1 MAKVATSNTIQLGNS
16 DITSVNTSGT
26 ITAGAVT
33 YPKTHG
39 TANQVLSTTG
49 SGTLTWTT
57 PSSGGVPYTG
67 ATQAVDL
74 GAYNLNVNGLSIGV
88 GKANSQTSNTAVGN
102 AALGNNIDGI
112 NNVAIGYEALSGE
125 LRGGNNVAMGW
136 GALKMNVWGGSN
148 IALGTGALGQN
159 TNGIG
164 NVAIGDAGTYTNGDY
179 NTFIGKGAGN
189 RSSLTTVAS
198 NGNVYIGKDVGA
210 NSEGSY
216 NIIIGA
222 VTTGGG
228 GAQNFH
234 GGNSINNQIILA
246 TGEYGQQRVKYDGT
260 NWLFKYDVLPDA
272 PVYQAPLPNLGSAT
286 VAWPRI
292 YGGTVYSNNNALS
305 SDLRLKSNI
314 SPLANSLATIL
325 QLNPVHYLKK
335 SNLKSTNFE
344 MEENG
349 FIAQE
354 IQKVLPF
361 IVKEGT
367 DKDKIL
373 SVDYNSI
380 IPLLT
385 KGIQEQQNTI
395 QEQQNQ
401 INDLNK
407 KMDQVLELLKTK
419 K

>member
-1 MAKVATSNTIQLGNS
+1 
-16 DITSVNTSGT
+16 
-26 ITAGAVT
+26 
-33 YPKTHG
+33 
-39 TANQVLSTTG
+39 
-49 SGTLTWTT
+49 
-57 PSSGGVPYTG
+57 
-67 ATQAVDL
+67 
-74 GAYNLNVNGLSIGV
+74 
-88 GKANSQTSNTAVGN
+88 
-102 AALGNNIDGI
+102 
-112 NNVAIGYEALSGE
+112 
-125 LRGGNNVAMGW
+125 MGW

-164 NVAIGDAGTYTNGDY
+164 NVAIGDAGAYTNGDY

-246 TGEYGQQRVKYDGT
+246 TGEYGQQRVVFDGT
-260 NWLFKYDVLPDA
+260 NWLFKYDVLPSP
-272 PVYQAPLPNLGSAT
+272 PVYQAQLPNLGSTT
-286 VAWPRI
+286 VAWPKI
-292 YGGTVYSNNNALS
+292 YGGTVYANNNVLS
-305 SDLRLKSNI
+305 SDVRLKSNI
-314 SPLANSLATIL
+314 SPLIGALSSLM
-325 QLNPVHYLKK
+325 QLNPVHYTKK
-335 SNLKSTNFE
+335 TSLSATDYTL
-344 MEENG
+344 EENG

-380 IPLLT
+380 IPVLT
-385 KGIQEQQNTI
+385 KGIQEQQAQI
-395 QEQQNQ
+395 EAQQKQ
-401 INDLNK
+401 INELKNIVEKLIK
-407 KMDQVLELLKTK
+407 KNN
-419 K
+419 

>member
-1 MAKVATSNTIQLGNS
+1 M
-16 DITSVNTSGT
+16 
-26 ITAGAVT
+26 
-33 YPKTHG
+33 
-39 TANQVLSTTG
+39 LSTTG
-49 SGTLTWTT
+49 SGTLAWTT
-57 PSSGGVPYTG
+57 PSAGGGSGVPYTG

-74 GAYNLNVNGLSIGV
+74 GAFNLKVNGLSIGV

-164 NVAIGDAGTYTNGDY
+164 NVAIGDAGAYTNGDY

-246 TGEYGQQRVKYDGT
+246 TGEYGQQRVVFDGT
-260 NWLFKYDVLPDA
+260 NWLFKYDVLPSP
-272 PVYQAPLPNLGSAT
+272 PVYQAQLPNLGSTT
-286 VAWPRI
+286 VAWPKI
-292 YGGTVYSNNNALS
+292 YGGTVYANNNVLS
-305 SDLRLKSNI
+305 SDVRLKSNI
-314 SPLANSLATIL
+314 SPLIGALSSLM
-325 QLNPVHYLKK
+325 QLNPVHYTKK
-335 SNLKSTNFE
+335 TSLSASAYTL
-344 MEENG
+344 EENG

-354 IQKVLPF
+354 IQKILPYL
-361 IVKEGT
+361 VQEGT
-367 DKDKIL
+367 DKDKLL
-373 SVDYNSI
+373 SLNYVSL

-385 KGIQEQQNTI
+385 KAIQEQQAQIEELQSYKTAISSLQKELEEIKKLLNG
-395 QEQQNQ
+395 QE
-401 INDLNK
+401 K
-407 KMDQVLELLKTK
+407 
-419 K
+419 

>member
-1 MAKVATSNTIQLGNS
+1 LIGSSTTTSARIMGALNLPNTTASSSTTTGALTVAGGVGIA
-16 DITSVNTSGT
+16 GT
-26 ITAGAVT
+26 LNAGGTLTAGTVT
-33 YPKTHG
+33 YPNTHG

-49 SGTLTWTT
+49 SGTLAWTT
-57 PSSGGVPYTG
+57 PSAGGGSGVPYTG

-74 GAYNLNVNGLSIGV
+74 GAFNLKVNGLSIGV

-164 NVAIGDAGTYTNGDY
+164 NVAIGDAGAYTNGDY

-246 TGEYGQQRVKYDGT
+246 TGEYGQQRVVFDGT
-260 NWLFKYDVLPDA
+260 NWLFKYDVLPSP
-272 PVYQAPLPNLGSAT
+272 PVYQAQLPNLGSTT
-286 VAWPRI
+286 VAWPKI
-292 YGGTVYSNNNALS
+292 YGGTVYANNNVLS
-305 SDLRLKSNI
+305 SDVRLKSNI
-314 SPLANSLATIL
+314 SPLIGALSSLM
-325 QLNPVHYLKK
+325 QLNPVHYTKKPALAQRLIRLKK
-335 SNLKSTNFE
+335 
-344 MEENG
+344 M
-349 FIAQE
+349 A
-354 IQKVLPF
+354 
-361 IVKEGT
+361 
-367 DKDKIL
+367 L
-373 SVDYNSI
+373 S
-380 IPLLT
+380 P
-385 KGIQEQQNTI
+385 
-395 QEQQNQ
+395 
-401 INDLNK
+401 K
-407 KMDQVLELLKTK
+407 KFKRYCPI
-419 K
+419 